1 MKKPYLKGGV
11 FNHFKQTI
19 GHIKDKNEKIN
30 IVLCAKFK
38 LSKAKNEDSLW
49 SGTFSSKKTGE
60 QPYDASKID

>member
-30 IVLCAKFK
+30 IVLCARFK
-38 LSKAKNEDSLW
+38 LSKAKMRIHCDRGHFPVRKQVSNHMMHQ
-49 SGTFSSKKTGE
+49 K
-60 QPYDASKID
+60 